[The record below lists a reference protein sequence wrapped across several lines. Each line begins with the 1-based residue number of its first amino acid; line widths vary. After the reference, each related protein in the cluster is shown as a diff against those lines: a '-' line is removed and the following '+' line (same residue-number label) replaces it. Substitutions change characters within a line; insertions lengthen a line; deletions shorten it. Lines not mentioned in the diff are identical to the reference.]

1 MGRRGE
7 SVDLRRSRPTSADV
21 AREAGVSRATV
32 SYVLNDTPHQKIP
45 EKTRL
50 RVLKAA
56 ADLGYTPSAAARVLR
71 SGRSEVILLLLPD
84 WPIGP
89 AVGQLLETMST
100 TLADAGLT
108 LVVHPRARA
117 GRSVTEIWKAITP
130 AAVVAFDEFDEQ
142 DAATMHAAGVQ
153 LVVALLGRSP
163 RRGFEL
169 EFPQQR
175 IGRLQVEHLAATG
188 HRNIGFA
195 WDPDPRLDT
204 FARARLSGA
213 RQACAELGLHDPDVR
228 TVQLN
233 AVSAAEAVA
242 GWRSATPAVTGI
254 CAYNDETALAV
265 LAGLRRLSLSAPHD
279 LAVVGVDDIPAAAL
293 ADPPLTTVVAD
304 QRPMAEHIARSIVA
318 NLNDGTVPPLPG
330 SDTVQIVLRDSA

>member
-1 MGRRGE
+1 MVRQGKL
-7 SVDLRRSRPTSADV
+7 VDLRRSRPTSADV

-71 SGRSEVILLLLPD
+71 SGRSEVVLLLLPD
-84 WPIGP
+84 WPISTG
-89 AVGQLLETMST
+89 VGYILETMSA

-108 LVVHPRARA
+108 LLAHPRARA
-117 GRSVTEIWKAITP
+117 GRSVAEIWKAITP

-142 DAATMHAAGVQ
+142 EAAAMRSAGVR

-163 RRGFEL
+163 RRGLEL
-169 EFPQQR
+169 EYPQQR
-175 IGRLQVEHLAATG
+175 IGRVQVEHLAATG
-188 HRNIGFA
+188 HHSIGFA
-195 WDPDPRLDT
+195 WEDDPRVGS
-204 FARARLSGA
+204 FAQARLSGA
-213 RQACAELGLHDPDVR
+213 RQACAELGLRAPDVR
-228 TVQLN
+228 TVRLDPT
-233 AVSAAEAVA
+233 SAADAVT
-242 GWRSATPAVTGI
+242 GWRSAIPRVTGV

-265 LAGLRRLSLSAPHD
+265 LAGLRRLGLSAPHD

-293 ADPPLTTVVAD
+293 ADPPLTTVLAD
-304 QRPMAEHIARSIVA
+304 QRAMAEHIARSIVA
-318 NLNDGTVPPLPG
+318 SLNDQTIPPRPS
-330 SDTVQIVLRDSA
+330 SDAIQIVLRDSA